1 MDVARSVETKR
12 IIVVKTSH
20 LHRIEKIGTQENPH
34 AEVELLRKL
43 SSDHFPKLIGEW
55 LDQQVP
61 TKPGIHRYAMTYGGS
76 DLFGYVSAKQRLTEN
91 AARPLFTQILK
102 ALHHLHSNL
111 ICHLDLKME
120 NILIDENLHIRL
132 CDLGQ
137 AREIKQPRELL
148 TGTVGTLSYRA
159 PEIWQAD
166 AYEGE
171 LADMYSL
178 GVILF
183 IMLMGCP
190 PYSDPSSRDLAFKCM
205 YNNARGLERVVN
217 AYSSPG
223 FLSTAALDLLAGLI
237 CAPHRRLSLREVFQ
251 HPWINI

>member
-1 MDVARSVETKR
+1 MDLARTVENKR

-20 LHRIEKIGTQENPH
+20 LQRIQEIGTHEDPH
-34 AEVELLRKL
+34 GEVDLLRKL
-43 SSDHFPKLIGEW
+43 SSDYFPKLLGEW
-55 LDQQVP
+55 LDQEVP
-61 TKPGIHRYAMTYGGS
+61 TMPGIHRYAMTYGGS
-76 DLFGYVSAKQRLTEN
+76 DLFGYVSSKQRLSERTT
-91 AARPLFTQILK
+91 RPLFMQILN
-102 ALHHLHSNL
+102 AVHHLHSNL

-120 NILIDENLHIRL
+120 NILIDEHMKIRL

-148 TGTVGTLSYRA
+148 QGIVGTLCYRA
-159 PEIWQAD
+159 PEVMQAD
-166 AYEGE
+166 SYEGE

-183 IMLMGCP
+183 IMLLGCP
-190 PYSDPSSRDLAFKCM
+190 PYSYPGPNDLAFKCM
-205 YNNARGLERVVN
+205 YNNARGLQRVVN

-223 FLSTAALDLLAGLI
+223 FLSSSALDLLSGLI
-237 CAPHRRLSLREVFQ
+237 CAPHRRLSLEQVFR